1 MTTVYANRAE
11 IKAHGRHAMEEHA
24 KQVRIVQLLHAR
36 SQAEQMPA
44 APAAH

>member
-1 MTTVYANRAE
+1 VYANRAE

-36 SQAEQMPA
+36 SQHEQMPA